1 MAPATAPSEPAS
13 PPPPTTVRRN
23 PPRRA
28 RPPPTPL
35 ASAKPK
41 PSSLSRLL
49 EDEAAAAASIR
60 PPLPHSSSP
69 QEERLKVFLRIRP
82 LPDRDRCKAV
92 ARPMPGKDP
101 RRKPKPAGDGELCL
115 VPTGPNSVALTVP
128 QSKLVDPKR
137 GRTEVFDGFAAVF
150 SPDSTQLDI
159 FTQVMNP
166 LVDVFLGGKSGL
178 LVAMGPT
185 GSGKTHTIF
194 GSPRN
199 PGILPLTLRRI
210 LNAQDENK
218 VASQPARSFSLSMFE
233 ILSEGKGER
242 ILDLLS
248 DAAECVLQQSA
259 IKGLQE
265 VALSNFADAESLVSR
280 GMMKRSTAA
289 TNANSKSRHGFL
301 QLSPLVF
308 LKNLFNCGYQCDVKV
323 NFILY
328 YSRSQCIIT
337 IRGVHKSSDV
347 DSDHSLSAVLTIA
360 DLAGAER
367 ERKTGNQGSR
377 LLESN
382 FINNTSMVF
391 SLCLRSLLEHQKNQK
406 KPLEKHF
413 KNSMLTRYLRD
424 YLEGRKQMTLFCL
437 FISGCAIVLSVIS
450 HDDPDTNDGYI
461 ADGILVPMPNAAS
474 VTGARGTINNR
485 CLGLIL
491 NVKPAD
497 DDYLDTSFLLRQASP
512 YMKIKYTSLDDSSDL
527 VSQKRS
533 NASLICQENKK
544 KRKVQKREVLVVE
557 QKENIDTYNITKVSE
572 KDEAQHK
579 VLKSE
584 LRRVSRSEAIMTNFA
599 RALWTVLKQY
609 KHKLLESE
617 NAAES
622 MKELIKDRDIQIMG
636 LKKELEILNSYCSC
650 KNVTVTEDTS
660 VDQDDSV
667 SSGQASG
674 SLVSLSNKPD
684 LGSYDASVDNF
695 HLVAEEVSKEF
706 TCHGPE
712 NSSAPCSLKGESGIC
727 DTLSISLIDEQ
738 ELSSRGL
745 KAENSC
751 CPDAFG
757 PRSHTEK
764 GNTKVEVQEIRM
776 KLDASESS
784 TGQTFAHTGGV
795 MPSSSHSDNQSDQ
808 SLPEHHTLPC
818 LKTERVSLSPRFSSC
833 SEKATIEQSEE
844 ETEELSKITVD
855 DIQHDINI
863 REVKHPD
870 CLSSS
875 QQVNS
880 DIEDVSSSQSS
891 LELPGMV
898 CTELFI
904 SLPNK
909 LRVVYIDISRKI
921 FEGGE
926 ECHLVSPQK
935 KLEELDQDP
944 EKCEPGVEKA
954 TVEYGTGNM
963 FCLLWMHVSM
973 FAEGNNF
980 PSEGFREVDMWT
992 VIVQQLIGCPA
1003 WLCRRLQ
1010 PAAAMMLKEFTGAD
1024 LDVDAKR
1031 VCMLEMVSVVLF
1043 FFLNAHHR

>member
-1 MAPATAPSEPAS
+1 MEPAAAPPEPAS

-41 PSSLSRLL
+41 PSSLSRFLQ
-49 EDEAAAAASIR
+49 DEAAASI
-60 PPLPHSSSP
+60 PAPLPSSSSP

-92 ARPMPGKDP
+92 ARPTPGKDP
-101 RRKPKPAGDGELCL
+101 RRKPKQAGGGDVCL

-137 GRTEVFDGFAAVF
+137 GRTEVFDGFSAVF

-159 FTQVMNP
+159 FVQVMNP
-166 LVDVFLGGKSGL
+166 LVDDFLGGKSGL

-199 PGILPLTLRRI
+199 PGILPLMLRQI
-210 LNAQDENK
+210 FNAQDENK

-248 DAAECVLQQSA
+248 DATECVLQQSS

-265 VALSNFADAESLVSR
+265 VPLVNLADAESLVSR
-280 GMMKRSTAA
+280 GMLKRSTAA
-289 TNANSKSRHGFL
+289 TNANSKS
-301 QLSPLVF
+301 
-308 LKNLFNCGYQCDVKV
+308 
-323 NFILY
+323 
-328 YSRSQCIIT
+328 SRSQCIIT
-337 IRGVHKSSDV
+337 IRGIHKRSDA
-347 DSDHSLSAVLTIA
+347 DSEHLLSNAVLTIA

-391 SLCLRSLLEHQKNQK
+391 GLCLRSLLEHQKNQK

-424 YLEGRKQMTLFCL
+424 YLEGRKKMT
-437 FISGCAIVLSVIS
+437 
-450 HDDPDTNDGYI
+450 
-461 ADGILVPMPNAAS
+461 
-474 VTGARGTINNR
+474 
-485 CLGLIL
+485 LIL

-512 YMKIKYTSLDDSSDL
+512 YMKIKYTSLEDSSDL

-544 KRKVQKREVLVVE
+544 KRKVQKPEVLGVE
-557 QKENIDTYNITKVSE
+557 QKENIETDNIAKVSE
-572 KDEAQHK
+572 EDDTQHK
-579 VLKSE
+579 FLNSE

-609 KHKLLESE
+609 KHKLVESE
-617 NAAES
+617 NAAKS
-622 MKELIKDRDIQIMG
+622 MKQLIRDQDIQIVE
-636 LKKELEILNSYCSC
+636 LKKELEVLNSCCSC
-650 KNVTVTEDTS
+650 KNVPVTEDTS
-660 VDQDDSV
+660 IDQDDSV
-667 SSGQASG
+667 SSGQAGRSFG
-674 SLVSLSNKPD
+674 SLSNKPN

-695 HLVAEEVSKEF
+695 HLVAEEVSKELKS
-706 TCHGPE
+706 HGPE
-712 NSSAPCSLKGESGIC
+712 NSSGESVSC
-727 DTLSISLIDEQ
+727 DAPSISLIDEQ

-745 KAENSC
+745 KPEKSC
-751 CPDAFG
+751 CADAFG
-757 PRSHTEK
+757 PKSHAEE
-764 GNTKVEVQEIRM
+764 GNTKVEVQAIHK
-776 KLDASESS
+776 KLDASECF
-784 TGQTFAHTGGV
+784 TEQTSAHTGGV

-808 SLPEHHTLPC
+808 SLTEHHMLPC
-818 LKTERVSLSPRFSSC
+818 LKTERVSLSPQFTSC
-833 SEKATIEQSEE
+833 SKKATIEQSED
-844 ETEELSKITVD
+844 ETEESCKITVE
-855 DIQHDINI
+855 DIHRDVSR

-870 CLSSS
+870 YLSSS
-875 QQVNS
+875 QRVSS
-880 DIEDVSSSQSS
+880 DTEDVSSSQSS
-891 LELPGMV
+891 LEFPGMV
-898 CTELFI
+898 A
-904 SLPNK
+904 
-909 LRVVYIDISRKI
+909 
-921 FEGGE
+921 
-926 ECHLVSPQK
+926 PQK
-935 KLEELDQDP
+935 KLEELDLEP
-944 EKCEPGVEKA
+944 ERCEPGVVNA
-954 TVEYGTGNM
+954 TVECGIGHSQAPEQM
-963 FCLLWMHVSM
+963 SDCGVRVPCLLKEITCRAKASTAPSKVSE
-973 FAEGNNF
+973 AEEAADKNK
-980 PSEGFREVDMWT
+980 EGSASRPRDT
-992 VIVQQLIGCPA
+992 KKTR
-1003 WLCRRLQ
+1003 RRLQ

-1024 LDVDAKR
+1024 LDVDTKR
-1031 VCMLEMVSVVLF
+1031 EERGKSPSSAASGRSDALVRLLKARPVRR
-1043 FFLNAHHR
+1043 A